1 MAVIPEKVISGTTE
15 DKIKTTERW
24 KEGGRVRIREE
35 NTVKDTGDWFDT
47 ECIAVGESRRKIS
60 NSSGRWQR
68 SAPIAASGTPMG
80 SCLGRTESRR
90 QTIY

>member
-1 MAVIPEKVISGTTE
+1 MTIIPEKVISGTTE

-47 ECIAVGESRRKIS
+47 ECIAVGENRS

-68 SAPIAASGTPMG
+68 SAPIAASGIPMG